1 MSGDTRLFGE
11 VAFEMQRITTA
22 HLYEALALQAR
33 DEVSGAPHR
42 FLGQILIDLGY
53 MTDKQVL
60 EVLEVL
66 HGSPSQRQRKS

>member
-11 VAFEMQRITTA
+11 VAFEMQCITTA

-33 DEVSGAPHR
+33 DEVSGSPHR

-66 HGSPSQRQRKS
+66 HGSSSQRQRKS